1 MKSVDGALMRTRV
14 QRVAPLVF
22 GSVYIASIASSWD
35 SEIDCHKSISLMIL
49 FNTLG
54 LARLRNL
61 GLTCCFS
68 LKCPCSEE
76 RAGGANLNPLDP
88 QKIFFPFK

>member
-1 MKSVDGALMRTRV
+1 M

-22 GSVYIASIASSWD
+22 GSVCIASIASLWD

-76 RAGGANLNPLDP
+76 RDGGENLNPLDP
-88 QKIFFPFK
+88 QKIHWWIFFSF